1 MISENGFVIYS
12 CLFFQRN
19 VLSNNGDDKWNEN
32 PLSHSILWAGFPLKN
47 AEYRVT
53 KKAFKDASVL
63 DTPAPVPYPHQVIQA
78 GLLCVF
84 PN

>member
-1 MISENGFVIYS
+1 MGL
-12 CLFFQRN
+12 LFIVAFFFRGTLYP
-19 VLSNNGDDKWNEN
+19 VTVMTNEMKIQA
-32 PLSHSILWAGFPLKN
+32 PHSILWTGFPLKN

-53 KKAFKDASVL
+53 KKDFKDASVL

-78 GLLCVF
+78 GLLCVL